1 MDFEV
6 RKNSQAEV
14 SELVND
20 KNNAVSMSCGK
31 SPVYATPAMVALM
44 EMAAIHAVDP
54 QLPEGT
60 NTVGIAID
68 VKHISASPIGMKIR
82 AKATLV
88 AQDRRH
94 LDFKIEAFDEVGLI
108 GTATHERFIIDSVPF
123 LAKAEAKR
131 NK

>member
-1 MDFEV
+1 MDFKV
-6 RKNSQAEV
+6 QKNSRAEV
-14 SELVND
+14 SEKVTDANT
-20 KNNAVSMSCGK
+20 AVAMSCGK

-68 VKHISASPIGMKIR
+68 VKHLSASPVGMTVQ
-82 AKATLV
+82 AEATLT

-94 LDFKIEAFDEVGLI
+94 LTFTIEAFDDAGLI
-108 GTATHERFIIDSVPF
+108 GTATHERFIIDSAPF
-123 LAKAEAKR
+123 LAKAEAK
-131 NK
+131 KKK